1 MRRATIA
8 PSSFGFFFFLSLLLS
23 FLGLV
28 GIVVR
33 SAAALAEAELDVW
46 PHNSLRPRS
55 PTVDPTLDDDAEEEE
70 VVPGLPACGRWRVLS
85 LAWFSSC
92 SLSITYTNWELKRIE
107 IKLGSV
113 TMDPLLARC
122 VELSSSVWLCLT
134 PPEAE
139 EDGWGGVTARN
150 PNNQKIILETRSPV
164 DVTQRGATAPLK

>member
-46 PHNSLRPRS
+46 PHISLRPRS
-55 PTVDPTLDDDAEEEE
+55 PTVDPTLDDDADEDDEDE
-70 VVPGLPACGRWRVLS
+70 VAPALPVCGWWRVLS

-92 SLSITYTNWELKRIE
+92 SLSITYTNSELKRIE
-107 IKLGSV
+107 IKLG

-122 VELSSSVWLCLT
+122 VGSSSRQTDWLCVTTGLSADAFRPKREGRVGGGT
-134 PPEAE
+134 PYEIQ
-139 EDGWGGVTARN
+139 TT
-150 PNNQKIILETRSPV
+150 K
-164 DVTQRGATAPLK
+164 K